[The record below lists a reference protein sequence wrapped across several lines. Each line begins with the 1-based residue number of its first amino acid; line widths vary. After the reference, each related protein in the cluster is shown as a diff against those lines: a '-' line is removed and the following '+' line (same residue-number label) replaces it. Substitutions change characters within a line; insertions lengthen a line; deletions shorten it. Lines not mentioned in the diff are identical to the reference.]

1 MEYVTAVMSLLGGIG
16 VLLFGFKVLSDAI
29 EKLANTKLRGWF
41 SKTSSAGKFAGVGI
55 GTVTTAL
62 VQSSGATTV
71 ITVGFVNAGIMSLSM
86 ATAIIMGANIGTTIT
101 AQIAALSAFEF
112 SAFILPLAFVGI
124 FMTMLSKKDK
134 VRTVGN
140 ILGGL
145 GLVFVGL
152 EFMSSSMK
160 TFSTNPAF
168 TGALTSLQNP
178 FLLLL
183 IGIGFTALLQSSSAV
198 TTIVISMAASG
209 LIIGSGG
216 NSVLF
221 LILGSNIGSCITA
234 ILSSIGANTNAKR
247 AAFIHLLFNLFG
259 TLIFTIMLLLWP
271 SFMEVTLMQWFP
283 DAPTTQIAMFH
294 TFFNTIC
301 VIVFFPFIDVF
312 VKIATFIIRDKKVK
326 VPQEETYLDERLL
339 KTPSIAL
346 MQAKKEVTRLATI
359 SIKTLR
365 DSIDCFT
372 TKDLDSSSKIK
383 DNILHAN
390 DVSKKITKFLVKL
403 SSEEISYSDEKIISR
418 LHESLG
424 DILRIADLADNMTK
438 YTRHYVEDEF
448 EFSDAVLADIKLMN
462 DKLGTL
468 FEESMLAFG
477 NANSNAVVRAEEL
490 EDEIDGLKRKAV
502 DGHIKRLN
510 EGTCQPQSSSVFI
523 NLVGN
528 IERAA
533 DHVLNLAHAFEYKV
547 A

>member
-502 DGHIKRLN
+502 DGPIKRLN

>member
-438 YTRHYVEDEF
+438 YTRH
-448 EFSDAVLADIKLMN
+448 SDAVLADIKLMN

-510 EGTCQPQSSSVFI
+510 EGTC
-523 NLVGN
+523 
-528 IERAA
+528 
-533 DHVLNLAHAFEYKV
+533 
-547 A
+547 